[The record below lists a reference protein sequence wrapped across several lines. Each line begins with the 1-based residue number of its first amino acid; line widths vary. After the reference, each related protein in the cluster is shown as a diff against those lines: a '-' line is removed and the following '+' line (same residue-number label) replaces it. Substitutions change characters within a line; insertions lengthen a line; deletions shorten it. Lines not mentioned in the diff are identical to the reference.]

1 MGDSNRNHNVL
12 EMTKIKKSITHFLN
26 PKKSVEPTVILS
38 ILCYVAKM
46 NTIFIKEAIQIA
58 LESVHSHQ
66 GGPFGAVIVKDD
78 IIIGRGNNQ
87 VTHNNDP
94 TAHAEIEAI
103 RDACKNIQ
111 SFSLKD
117 CTLYA
122 SSEPCPMCLSAIYWA
137 RIEHVI
143 YANTYQQA
151 QAIGFDDQFI
161 YEELSLPNSRKKI
174 SLKQTDDSDA
184 LKKASEV
191 FTAWD
196 SSALK
201 EKY

>member
-1 MGDSNRNHNVL
+1 MLTVCQTPIIA
-12 EMTKIKKSITHFLN
+12 EIKIFITHSL
-26 PKKSVEPTVILS
+26 KSTVILN

-46 NTIFIKEAIQIA
+46 DTIYIQEAIQIA

-66 GGPFGAVIVKDD
+66 GGPFGAVIVKDN

-87 VTHNNDP
+87 VTHHNDP

-103 RDACKNIQ
+103 RDACQNIQ

-117 CTLYA
+117 CRLYT

-137 RIEHVI
+137 RIDQVI

-161 YEELSLPNSRKKI
+161 FQELSLSHAHKKI
-174 SLKQTDDSDA
+174 SIKQTDDSDA

-191 FTAWD
+191 FIAWD
-196 SSALK
+196 SSTFK